1 MVIGIVFRVQTR
13 LWLGRY
19 AWAVDQR
26 AGSGWR
32 LVTDAVH
39 KSGSRIFAQL
49 WHTGAISH
57 PDLRNGALPVS
68 ASDVDPGQI
77 SVTREGRKPTVAP
90 RPLTRQEIKTTVSDF
105 ASGARNAIDAGF
117 DGVQIL
123 ANYLYLIAQFLNRA
137 TNLRTDDYGGT
148 IENRARFLFEVVEA
162 VLSEVDANRVG
173 MKISMH
179 ESLTDNTIFITGGG
193 SGIGR
198 GLAEALHQLGNKVII
213 SGRRR
218 GHLDAVVAAN
228 SGMDAVELDI
238 ADPTSIEAVAS
249 KLIANYP
256 ELNIL
261 INNAGIMLPDQ
272 AAGAIDEELLTS
284 TVATNFLGPVRLTSA
299 LIGQLKRRRGTIIYN
314 TSVLAFVPL
323 ALTAIY
329 SATKAALHS
338 YVLSQRFLLKGSGVR
353 VLEIAP
359 PWVRTELMNSQ
370 EAKEAMP
377 LDQFIRETMQALGT
391 DADEIVVERAKP
403 LRANRGPEEHG
414 LVNGLNEHMVALFS
428 NAS

>member
-1 MVIGIVFRVQTR
+1 MPTAR
-13 LWLGRY
+13 
-19 AWAVDQR
+19 DQ
-26 AGSGWR
+26 SE
-32 LVTDAVH
+32 
-39 KSGSRIFAQL
+39 SIFE
-49 WHTGAISH
+49 
-57 PDLRNGALPVS
+57 NPVW
-68 ASDVDPGQI
+68 G
-77 SVTREGRKPTVAP
+77 T
-90 RPLTRQEIKTTVSDF
+90 LTAETVSR
-105 ASGARNAIDAGF
+105 SS
-117 DGVQIL
+117 
-123 ANYLYLIAQFLNRA
+123 
-137 TNLRTDDYGGT
+137 TDDSKA
-148 IENRARFLFEVVEA
+148 AR
-162 VLSEVDANRVG
+162 D
-173 MKISMH
+173 
-179 ESLTDNTIFITGGG
+179 G
-193 SGIGR
+193 SDG
-198 GLAEALHQLGNKVII
+198 
-213 SGRRR
+213 S
-218 GHLDAVVAAN
+218 
-228 SGMDAVELDI
+228 
-238 ADPTSIEAVAS
+238 
-249 KLIANYP
+249 
-256 ELNIL
+256 
-261 INNAGIMLPDQ
+261 
-272 AAGAIDEELLTS
+272 AGAIDEELLTS

-299 LIGQLKRRRGTIIYN
+299 LLDHLKRRRGTIIYN